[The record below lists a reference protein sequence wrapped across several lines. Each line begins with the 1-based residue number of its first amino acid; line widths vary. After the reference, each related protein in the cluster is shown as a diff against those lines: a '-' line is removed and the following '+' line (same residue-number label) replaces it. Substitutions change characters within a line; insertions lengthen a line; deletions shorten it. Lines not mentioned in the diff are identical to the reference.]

1 MFTFKTIKKID
12 SRNLSGI
19 KTGNE
24 NSPFLSSA
32 TKKKTL
38 ILYTMNEIKGVKAI
52 FDKIPQHLFDQFFAV
67 DNHSTDGTVE
77 YLQSRGIE
85 VIQQRI
91 PGRGAALK
99 EGLDHAI
106 GEIIINL
113 SSDGNEDPE
122 TIPKMLEKLEEG
134 YEMVTASRF
143 LPESKVDSSDDSYK
157 IRVFGNKLCAF
168 LVRHFWGSNVT
179 DTTNGL
185 RGFTKHCIE
194 VAKLDY
200 YAYEENFQLAIRC
213 SKLGLPIAEVP
224 TIEQVRAGGVIKA
237 KTSRVFFSLPMVLLK
252 EILIG
257 KRF

>member
-1 MFTFKTIKKID
+1 MEKLNSK
-12 SRNLSGI
+12 NLPENR
-19 KTGNE
+19 TGNA
-24 NSPFLSSA
+24 NSSYSVST

-38 ILYTMNEIKGVKAI
+38 ILYTMNEIDGIKAI
-52 FDKIPQHLFDQFFAV
+52 FDKIPRHLFDQFFAV

-77 YLQSRGIE
+77 YLQSRGVE
-85 VIQQRI
+85 VMQQKV

-99 EGLDHAI
+99 EGLEHAI
-106 GEIIINL
+106 GDIIINL
-113 SSDGNEDPE
+113 SSDGNEDPQ

-143 LPESKVDSSDDSYK
+143 LPESKVDTSDDSYK

-168 LVRHFWGSNVT
+168 LVSLFWGSNVT

-194 VAKLDY
+194 ATRLDY

-224 TIEQVRAGGVIKA
+224 TVEQVRAGGVIKA